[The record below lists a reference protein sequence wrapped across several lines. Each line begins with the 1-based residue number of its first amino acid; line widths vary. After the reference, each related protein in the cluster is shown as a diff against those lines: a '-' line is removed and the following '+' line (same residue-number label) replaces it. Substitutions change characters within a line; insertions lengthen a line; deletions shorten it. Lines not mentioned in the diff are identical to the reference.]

1 MEYLKSHVQDIKFY
15 PKTADSF
22 AKGRKIRGREKL
34 LGSFAVIF
42 FFSRKSSGLDDQVVM
57 WRERCGWI

>member
-22 AKGRKIRGREKL
+22 ARGRKIRGREKL

-42 FFSRKSSGLDDQVVM
+42 SFQERVVA
-57 WRERCGWI
+57 WTTRQ